1 MSYFGVPL
9 RNGVGLGLGT
19 VPSLTNTPL
28 SYRLGPSLDLVFA
41 GADALDPR
49 ITFTRSTT
57 ATFTGSNGLVQ
68 SAAIN
73 APRFDYS
80 PTTLAPLGLLIE
92 EQRTNLLV
100 YSNDLSQ
107 SPTWSVTT
115 ATLTPNAVVS
125 PDGTQNAAVIS
136 AASQNPLAAQFFT
149 IAANTTTYC
158 ISAYVKYVSGTSNF
172 RLRCALTNGTAVA
185 TNIAFNAETGAFVSS
200 SAGAVYTITNAGN
213 GWFKVSLLATNNS
226 TNTRLNFQLFSGNDT
241 TVTNS
246 MAVYGAQAEVGAFPT
261 SYIPTVASQVTRT
274 ADNASMTGTNFS
286 SWFNATEGTL
296 FGESATPGGV
306 NGVAYQTAYVCDN
319 TTANNMR
326 IQVYNNGTANFPG
339 FSVAAGSVNQASLFA
354 ATGVAAN
361 LFSKFVGAYKVND
374 FAFSKDGA
382 SVLTDTTGV
391 VPVSLVSMFIG
402 SRVGNAEY
410 LNGTIKRIAYY
421 PRRLSNAELRGI
433 TA

>member
-73 APRFDYS
+73 APRFDYN

-92 EQRTNLLV
+92 EQRTNLCL
-100 YSNDLSQ
+100 YSGSVGGTGWGLSNGGVGTT
-107 SPTWSVTT
+107 PTVTLD
-115 ATLTPNAVVS
+115 AAIA
-125 PDGTQNAAVIS
+125 PDGTSTASRIQLSLGGGTTTTDQALVTRSLTGTSCRGSFYIKTNDNTTKTIYVRGFNAASIVVNGVWQRYDFDAGTLS
-136 AASQNPLAAQFFT
+136 TTQFGIGLRGGQT
-149 IAANTTTYC
+149 LVNSNTAD
-158 ISAYVKYVSGTSNF
+158 ILV
-172 RLRCALTNGTAVA
+172 
-185 TNIAFNAETGAFVSS
+185 
-200 SAGAVYTITNAGN
+200 
-213 GWFKVSLLATNNS
+213 W
-226 TNTRLNFQLFSGNDT
+226 
-241 TVTNS
+241 
-246 MAVYGAQAEVGAFPT
+246 GAQLEAGAFPT

-296 FGESATPGGV
+296 FGQGDVPVTNQPGQRLFGYI
-306 NGVAYQTAYVCDN
+306 NN
-319 TTANNMR
+319 TANN
-326 IQVYNNGTANFPG
+326 NGIGVGYSNTAFNGIVVDSTVQANITGGSYTANVANKAAFG
-339 FSVAAGSVNQASLFA
+339 FKA
-354 ATGVAAN
+354 
-361 LFSKFVGAYKVND
+361 ND
-374 FAFSKDGA
+374 FALYANNVSIG
-382 SVLTDTTGV
+382 TDLSGTIPTV
-391 VPVSLVSMFIG
+391 DSLLIG
-402 SRVGNAEY
+402 KYGPAGNL
-410 LNGTIKRIAYY
+410 LNGHIKKITYY
-421 PRRLSNAELRGI
+421 PRRLSNAELQGI